1 MVHFAEAEEAD
12 QCVEYMNQRY
22 LGKRRLLASTWDGKT
37 KYEVEESEAERE
49 ERLKKWVDFLETGES
64 ADKNIASTASTD
76 TGEHSGNGVSLEH
89 SGNGVSLERAGNGA
103 SVNVGNGASIHIQD
117 SNTIS
122 KGEGSETGQSGTSS
136 SVPVAPIDSDSAN
149 VEESST
155 SEEKEMDTS
164 ETSMDADKSTES
176 ATHEKS

>member
-89 SGNGVSLERAGNGA
+89 SGNGA
-103 SVNVGNGASIHIQD
+103 SVNVGNGASIHIRD

>member
-89 SGNGVSLERAGNGA
+89 AGNGA

-136 SVPVAPIDSDSAN
+136 SVPVAPSDSAN